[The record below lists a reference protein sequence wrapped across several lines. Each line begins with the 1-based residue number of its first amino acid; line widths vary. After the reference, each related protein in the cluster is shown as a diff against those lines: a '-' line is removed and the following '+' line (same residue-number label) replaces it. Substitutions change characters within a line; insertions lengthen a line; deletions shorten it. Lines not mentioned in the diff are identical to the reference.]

1 MWAQFNRF
9 SSAMQIFSVIFLWIP
24 EFKRIWDFDTHWP
37 LLPLIWKFAIEL
49 VNPPVK
55 LLKLRSFQPGDL
67 MSQSTATRPK
77 PAEALAS
84 RGTLRGKRVQRAVN
98 LRDVAK
104 LADVSVATVSMVVNE
119 NPRISRAT
127 QLRVQQ
133 VIDKTGYRPNRLAQS
148 LSSRYTGVIAV
159 LLPALR
165 HGFSDAYFGEMISGI
180 CDKAGKLGYKVM
192 LEQAKP
198 EFIKDRQHLEMY
210 ERRFV
215 DGILALGLNDRHH
228 FLADFVDR
236 KHPLLITDNYF
247 DKQWDLDYVV
257 CDYAQ
262 GAAQVMDYL
271 VQLGH
276 RKIGLIHGATGVRT
290 AMDVIGAYEKK
301 LKAIDQPWVEGWKH
315 DGRFTEVGGA
325 NAAAT
330 LMKNHPDLTA
340 IFAGNDKMAL
350 GALHYLYRQGIDVPG
365 HVSVVGFDDLQQSAF
380 VRPSL
385 TTVHLPLYEA
395 GSSACEKLI
404 ERIRGLSD
412 RVAETL
418 KTHLVIRESTAMA
431 RTAER
436 RA

>member
-1 MWAQFNRF
+1 MNRAINDDLRVGEPGN
-9 SSAMQIFSVIFLWIP
+9 SSRLTS
-24 EFKRIWDFDTHWP
+24 
-37 LLPLIWKFAIEL
+37 LPPSGKPSMRSLREGRAI
-49 VNPPVK
+49 
-55 LLKLRSFQPGDL
+55 S
-67 MSQSTATRPK
+67 
-77 PAEALAS
+77 
-84 RGTLRGKRVQRAVN
+84 

-104 LADVSVATVSMVVNE
+104 LAEVSVATVSMVLND

-148 LSSRYTGVIAV
+148 LSSRYTCVIAV

-165 HGFSDAYFGEMISGI
+165 HGFGDAYFGEMISGI

-198 EFIKDRQHLEMY
+198 EFIKERKHLEMY

-215 DGILALGLNDRHH
+215 DGILALGVNDRHH
-228 FLADFVDR
+228 FLSEFVDR
-236 KHPLLITDNYF
+236 KHPLVVTDNYF

-257 CDYAQ
+257 CHYAQ

-271 VQLGH
+271 AQLGH
-276 RKIGLIHGATGVRT
+276 RKIGLIHGAEGVRT
-290 AMDVIGAYEKK
+290 AQDVIDAYDKK
-301 LKAIDQPWVEGWKH
+301 LKSLGIELAPNWKQ
-315 DGRFTEVGGA
+315 DGRFTEEGGA
-325 NAAAT
+325 QAAAS

-365 HVSVVGFDDLQQSAF
+365 RVSVVGFDDLQQSAF

-385 TTVHLPLYEA
+385 TTVHLPLYEVGA
-395 GSSACEKLI
+395 LACERLI
-404 ERIRGLSD
+404 ERIRGSVE

-418 KTHLVIRESTAMA
+418 KTHLVVRESTAMA
-431 RTAER
+431 RTTDSR
-436 RA
+436 S